1 MKTICLFFELHQPY
15 RLKKYRFYDIG
26 ADHYYFDDYANEEIL
41 KRNAYQSYIPAA
53 KMLLEMINASDK
65 RFKVAL
71 SISGVAMEQFET
83 YCPEF
88 LDCVRDL
95 VDTGCCELLCE
106 PYAHSL
112 SSIQDPEQFV
122 REVKAHSRIIHET
135 FKYKPQTFVNT
146 GFIYNDEIGA
156 EVAALGFKGIL
167 TEGAKHVLG
176 WKSPNYVYNTTAKHN
191 VGLLFRNQK
200 FSEDIALNFQGGLD
214 AETYMSWIEQSPE
227 GEQVYLL
234 AMNFD
239 VIGGIHPASTGI
251 FDFFKALPRFAQQKG
266 IRFLTPAEV
275 FDQIPSVDT
284 AAVGHPIS
292 WDGYDKDVS
301 AWTGNEL
308 QYEALR
314 AIYSI
319 SERLNLSGNDI
330 LKQDFNFLLS
340 ADHFKFMST
349 KYGTTS
355 AFSPYESSFDAFTNY
370 MNVVSDI
377 QLRLKQEFPEEI
389 ENEELNP
396 LLRQIENQ
404 GKEIEKLEA
413 KLAKLEGKTAKAETK
428 TVKAEGKTTAK
439 ATKTATKAEAKETK
453 PARKACARKKKEE

>member
-1 MKTICLFFELHQPY
+1 MKTICLLFEIHQPY

-65 RFKVAL
+65 KFKVAL
-71 SISGVAMEQFET
+71 SISGVAMDQFET

-95 VDTGCCELLCE
+95 VATKCCELLCE

-112 SSIQDPEQFV
+112 SALQDPEEFQ
-122 REVKAHSRIIHET
+122 RECKAQSKKIYET
-135 FKYKPQTFVNT
+135 FKFRPKTFVNT

-156 EVAALGFKGIL
+156 EVAAMGFKGII

-176 WKSPNYVYNTTAKHN
+176 WKSANYVYNTTAKHS

-200 FSEDIALNFQGGLD
+200 LSEDIALNFQGGLD
-214 AETYMSWIEQSPE
+214 AQTYMSWIEQSPAE
-227 GEQVYLL
+227 EKVYTI

-239 VIGGIHPASTGI
+239 VVGGIHPASTGI
-251 FDFFKALPRFAQQKG
+251 FEFFKALPRFAEEKG
-266 IRFLTPAEV
+266 ISFSMPQEV
-275 FDQIPSVDT
+275 FENIPSVDT
-284 AAVGHPIS
+284 ASVGHPIS

-301 AWTGNEL
+301 AWCGNEL
-308 QYEALR
+308 QHEALR

-319 SERLNLSGNDI
+319 SERLNLTKNDV
-330 LKQDFNFLLS
+330 LKQDYSYLLS

-349 KYGTTS
+349 KYGTYNP
-355 AFSPYESSFDAFTNY
+355 FSPYESSFDAFSNY

-377 QLRLKQEFPEEI
+377 QIRLKQEFPEDI
-389 ENEELNP
+389 ETEELNP
-396 LLRQIENQ
+396 LVKQIDNQ
-404 GKEIEKLEA
+404 GKEIEKLQAQLADAEA
-413 KLAKLEGKTAKAETK
+413 KLAAAGIAPEAAPKKAPAKKAAAPKKAAAKKSSKKAEK
-428 TVKAEGKTTAK
+428 
-439 ATKTATKAEAKETK
+439 
-453 PARKACARKKKEE
+453 

>member
-1 MKTICLFFELHQPY
+1 MKTICLLFEIHQPF

-65 RFKVAL
+65 SFKVAL
-71 SISGVAMEQFET
+71 SISGIAMEQFEM

-88 LDCVRDL
+88 LDCVRAL
-95 VDTGCCELLCE
+95 VETGCCELTCE
-106 PYAHSL
+106 PYSHSL
-112 SSIQDPEQFV
+112 SSIIDPEDFKYQC
-122 REVKAHSRIIHET
+122 ELQEKIIYET
-135 FKYKPQTFVNT
+135 FAYKPQVFVNT

-156 EVAALGFKGIL
+156 EVAAMGYKGII
-167 TEGAKHVLG
+167 TEGTKHVLG
-176 WKSPNYVYNTTAKHN
+176 WKSANYVYNTTAKHD
-191 VGLLFRNQK
+191 VGLLFRNVK
-200 FSEDIALNFQGGLD
+200 LSEDIALNFQGGLD
-214 AETYMSWIEQSPE
+214 AGTYINWIAESPE
-227 GEQVYLL
+227 GEQVYVI

-251 FDFFKALPRFAQQKG
+251 FEFFKALPRFATEKD
-266 IRFLTPAEV
+266 IAFATPTEV
-275 FDQIPSVDT
+275 FDTIPSVDT

-301 AWTGNEL
+301 AWTGNDL
-308 QYEALR
+308 QQEALR

-319 SERLNLSGNDI
+319 SERLRLCDNLI
-330 LKQDFNFLLS
+330 LKQDFNYLLS

-349 KYGTTS
+349 KYGTYNP
-355 AFSPYESSFDAFTNY
+355 FSPYDSSYDAFINY

-377 QLRLKQEFPEEI
+377 QLRLKQQFPEEV

-396 LLRQIENQ
+396 LLQQIENQ
-404 GKEIEKLEA
+404 GKEIERLTA
-413 KLAKLEGKTAKAETK
+413 KLAKATAAAEKAKPEKKAVKATAKAER
-428 TVKAEGKTTAK
+428 ATAK
-439 ATKTATKAEAKETK
+439 ATKT
-453 PARKACARKKKEE
+453 RVKKEK